1 MNLSG
6 KLLIAMP
13 GMGDPRFEYSVV
25 FLCAHSEDGAMGL
38 IVNKPAGG
46 LRGISRRTFLAL
58 SIRNFRLFFIGPTTD
73 MSPHRMFH
81 S

>member
-25 FLCAHSEDGAMGL
+25 FLCAHSEDGACL
-38 IVNKPAGG
+38 
-46 LRGISRRTFLAL
+46 LYT
-58 SIRNFRLFFIGPTTD
+58 
-73 MSPHRMFH
+73 SPSPRD
-81 S
+81 